1 MLELLK
7 WHDPKLKTIWDD
19 FYKDNLYLSPYSS
32 WSYNNISHNCFK
44 FRTHR
49 WKEKNFFL
57 VEQQGGKALAIIPL
71 TFRRGKL
78 NIFGDFESGGAL
90 DFIYPAETNSKVFA
104 AIFTDL
110 HAFFPGYTL
119 CLNKINE
126 RSPLYQYLQKNNY
139 KHISTRNCVKIP
151 FGDCYGDYL
160 KSLSQNQRQNL
171 RLSQNRLI
179 RDNQEYNLDIKINSI
194 ASDKFIKNSLKVYNK
209 REGERN
215 RKERGYFSKFR
226 QLHFDPIIPAIKK
239 MPNNFNAA
247 LYLKDA
253 GLIAFISGFI
263 TNGNEII
270 FPRGAMDSAFAKYY
284 PGKLLISEIIKWL
297 ITNSDI
303 RCIDLSRGEEQYK
316 YDMGGI
322 THINYDYEIKL

>member
-7 WHDPKLKTIWDD
+7 WQDPKLKTIWND
-19 FYKDNLYLSPYSS
+19 FYKDNLSLSPYSS
-32 WSYNNISHNCFK
+32 WSYNNISYNCFK
-44 FRTHR
+44 FRAHR

-57 VEQQGGKALAIIPL
+57 IEKQGGKTLAIIPL

-90 DFIYPAETNSKVFA
+90 DFIYPAETGSDIFDTIFA
-104 AIFTDL
+104 DL
-110 HAFFPGYTL
+110 HAFFPNYTL

-139 KHISTRNCVKIP
+139 KNISIRNCVKIK
-151 FGDCYGDYL
+151 FGDCYEDYL
-160 KSLSQNQRQNL
+160 QSLSKNQRQNL
-171 RLSQNRLI
+171 RTAQNRLI
-179 RDNQEYNLDIKINSI
+179 SDKKEYSLDIKINSI
-194 ASDKFIKNSLKVYNK
+194 ASDTFIKASLRVYNK

-215 RKERGYFSKFR
+215 HKERGYFSKFR
-226 QLHFDPIIPAIKK
+226 QLYFDPITPAIKK
-239 MPNNFNAA
+239 MPNNFNAV
-247 LYLKDA
+247 LYLQGH

-270 FPRGAMDSAFAKYY
+270 CPRFAMDSTFAKYS
-284 PGKLLISEIIKWL
+284 PGKLLISQIVKWL
-297 ITNSDI
+297 IANTDI